1 MDIPK
6 NWLYI
11 LSVVLLSHNHPIFRS
26 MKHLLDMIMIEEVA
40 DTLHPTGI
48 DLDDNTASSS
58 IEVANANNTMQP
70 NFVVNIGVPG
80 ELDRARKVMGLKN
93 NGVTVSKDVQRNDS
107 FNIKI
112 RNLIKA
118 RRRIDE
124 ITQIVGCS
132 KEYVQVSRPRK

>member
-1 MDIPK
+1 
-6 NWLYI
+6 
-11 LSVVLLSHNHPIFRS
+11 

-48 DLDDNTASSS
+48 DLDDNTGSSS

-118 RRRIDE
+118 RRRIETCHHVPD
-124 ITQIVGCS
+124 
-132 KEYVQVSRPRK
+132 RKSM

>member
-1 MDIPK
+1 
-6 NWLYI
+6 
-11 LSVVLLSHNHPIFRS
+11 

-132 KEYVQVSRPRK
+132 KEYVQVSRPYK